1 MATTAYDVVVGEEKS
16 IITPVF
22 SVSVETQMEIE
33 MAQSYQD
40 LLAAAREEV
49 PEIQVADLADRLSRS
64 DAPIVIDVREQSEW
78 DEGHVPGA
86 VHVPR
91 GYLESRIAGIAR
103 PDDALVLMCAGGFRS
118 LLAARNLREM
128 GYDNVESVAGGF
140 TRWKQAGN
148 DYDVPQT
155 LTPDQR
161 SRYSRHTLIPEVGEA
176 GQLKLLGA
184 KVLLIGAGGL
194 GSPAAYYLAAAGVGT
209 IGLVDDDV
217 VDASNLQRQ
226 IIHTTDRVGMLKAES
241 GKIAIEALNPDVT
254 VNVHATRINRD
265 NVLDIISGYDVIV
278 DGADNFPTRYLLAD
292 ASLMTRIPLV
302 HASILRF
309 EGHASV
315 FLPYDGPCYRCLF
328 PEPPPPDL
336 APSCGEAGVL
346 GVLCGVM
353 GNIQAT
359 EAIKVI
365 LGIGD
370 TLSGRLLVYDALGMT
385 FTELK
390 VRRDPNC
397 PACGPDAHLEFRDYD
412 AWCAGVGRHL
422 DSVNV

>member
-1 MATTAYDVVVGEEKS
+1 MARTYQELLHEARRDV
-16 IITPVF
+16 T
-22 SVSVETQMEIE
+22 
-33 MAQSYQD
+33 
-40 LLAAAREEV
+40 EV
-49 PEIQVADLADRLSRS
+49 APADLADGAGAGE
-64 DAPIVIDVREQSEW
+64 APLVVDVREQSEW

-91 GYLESRIAGIAR
+91 GFLESRIAGVAR
-103 PDDALVLMCAGGFRS
+103 PDQPVVLYCASGNRS
-118 LLAARNLREM
+118 LLAGTTLRAM
-128 GYDNVESVAGGF
+128 GYTDVRSLAGGY
-140 TRWKQAGN
+140 TRWKQNGN
-148 DYDVPQT
+148 PVVVPRSMT
-155 LTPDQR
+155 HEQR
-161 SRYSRHTLIPEVGEA
+161 ARYSRHILIPEVGEE
-176 GQLKLLGA
+176 GQLRLLDSR
-184 KVLLIGAGGL
+184 VLLIGAGGL

-226 IIHTTDRVGMLKAES
+226 IIHTTDRVGMLKGES
-241 GKIAIEALNPDVT
+241 ARVAIEALNPDVT
-254 VNVHATRINRD
+254 VRVHATRITRD
-265 NVLDIISGYDVIV
+265 NVLDLISGYDLIV

-292 ASLMTRIPLV
+292 ASLMTRTPLV

-315 FLPYDGPCYRCLF
+315 FLPYEGPCYRCLF

-353 GNIQAT
+353 GNIQAN
-359 EAIKVI
+359 EAIKVL

-370 TLSGRLLVYDALGMT
+370 TLAGRLLVYDALGMT

-390 VRRDPNC
+390 VRRDPEC
-397 PACGPDAHLEFRDYD
+397 PACGPDARLEFRDYE
-412 AWCAGVGRHL
+412 AWCAGPGLHAPAVGA
-422 DSVNV
+422 NA

>member
-1 MATTAYDVVVGEEKS
+1 
-16 IITPVF
+16 
-22 SVSVETQMEIE
+22 
-33 MAQSYQD
+33 MAQTYQD
-40 LLAAAREEV
+40 LLAAARAEV
-49 PEIQVADLADRLSRS
+49 PEIQVDELAQRLSGDS
-64 DAPIVIDVREQSEW
+64 APLIVDVREQSEW

-86 VHVPR
+86 VHIPR
-91 GYLESRIAGIAR
+91 GYLESRIAGVAS
-103 PDDALVLMCAGGFRS
+103 PDQPVVLVCAGGFRS
-118 LLAARNLREM
+118 LLAGRNLREM
-128 GYDNVESVAGGF
+128 GYESVESLSGGF
-140 TRWKQAGN
+140 TRWKQSGHEVA
-148 DYDVPQT
+148 VSRT
-155 LTPDQR
+155 LTQQQR
-161 SRYSRHTLIPEVGEA
+161 SRYSRHTLIPEVGEE
-176 GQLKLLGA
+176 GQLQLLDA

-226 IIHTTDRVGMLKAES
+226 IIHTTDRVGMLKGES
-241 GKIAIEALNPDVT
+241 AKIAIEALNPDVK

-292 ASLMTRIPLV
+292 ASLMTRTPLV

-315 FLPYDGPCYRCLF
+315 FVPYDGPCYRCLF

-353 GNIQAT
+353 GNIQAN

-370 TLSGRLLVYDALGMT
+370 TLSGRLLVYDALGMS

-397 PACGPDAHLEFRDYD
+397 PGCGPDAHLEFRDYD

-422 DSVNV
+422 EAVQG

>member
-1 MATTAYDVVVGEEKS
+1 
-16 IITPVF
+16 
-22 SVSVETQMEIE
+22 
-33 MAQSYQD
+33 MAQTYQD
-40 LLAAAREEV
+40 LLAAARAEIPEV
-49 PEIQVADLADRLSRS
+49 QVAELADRLGG
-64 DAPIVIDVREQSEW
+64 DGAPPVLIDVREQSEW
-78 DEGHVPGA
+78 DEGHIPGA

-91 GYLESRIAGIAR
+91 GYLESRIAGVAT
-103 PDDALVLMCAGGFRS
+103 PDQPIVLVCAGGFRS
-118 LLAARNLREM
+118 LLAGRNVREM
-128 GYDNVESVAGGF
+128 GYEHVESLAGGF
-140 TRWKQAGN
+140 TRWKQSGH
-148 DYDVPQT
+148 DYVVPQT
-155 LTPDQR
+155 LTPQQR
-161 SRYSRHTLIPEVGEA
+161 ARYSRHTLIPEVGEA

-184 KVLLIGAGGL
+184 KALLIGAGGL

-241 GKIAIEALNPDVT
+241 AKIAIEALNPDVK

-265 NVLDIISGYDVIV
+265 NVLDIIADYDVIV

-292 ASLMTRIPLV
+292 AALMTRTPLV

-315 FLPYDGPCYRCLF
+315 FIPYEGPCYRCLF

-353 GNIQAT
+353 GNIQAN

-370 TLSGRLLVYDALGMT
+370 TLSGRLLVYDALGMS

-397 PACGPDAHLEFRDYD
+397 PGCGPDAQLEFRDYD
-412 AWCAGVGRHL
+412 AWCAGVGRHPEA
-422 DSVNV
+422 VHA